1 MKQIKDDIFYVG
13 VNDHQLDLFEGQYI
27 VPNGMAYNSY
37 IVKDELIAVFDS
49 VEKHFKNEWLKNI
62 KEVLGDEK
70 PTYLIVQHMEP
81 DHSANIIEFLRVYPG
96 TFVVATAQAFKML
109 SQFYKEEVEHKIVVG
124 DGDTLNLGKHTLKF
138 LSAPMVH
145 WPEVMVT
152 YDTTSK
158 VLFSADAFGKFG
170 ALDHEEDWACEARR
184 YYFGIVGKYGAQ
196 VQNLLKKAGN
206 FEIETICPLHGPV
219 LDNDLNYYLNLYD
232 VWSSYQSETDGVAI
246 FYTSVYGHTK
256 EAAELLAETLKS
268 RGCPKVVCC
277 DLAREDMAEAVEDA
291 FRYPKI
297 VFATTTYNMS
307 IFPFMKTFL
316 DHLVEHNFQ
325 NKTVALIENGSW
337 APNAAKKMREILALA
352 RNVCILEGQTTILS
366 AMSEDNKKQ
375 LELLADE
382 LLKPSEFLAKE
393 KEAKKVVKKHHFACK
408 ICGFVLETELEKL
421 PSDYVCPI
429 CRHPASDFEKID

>member
-1 MKQIKDDIFYVG
+1 MKQIKDEIFYVG

-37 IVKDELIAVFDS
+37 IIKDELVAVFDT
-49 VEKHFKNEWLKNI
+49 VEKHFKDEWLDKV
-62 KEVLGDEK
+62 KEVLGDIK

-81 DHSANIIEFLRVYPG
+81 DHSANIVEFLKVYPD
-96 TFVVATAQAFKML
+96 TFVVGSAQAFKML
-109 SQFYKEEVEHKIVVG
+109 SQFYKEEVKNKIVVSE
-124 DGDTLNLGKHTLKF
+124 GDTLNLGKHTLKF
-138 LSAPMVH
+138 LMAPMVH
-145 WPEVMVT
+145 WPEVMMT
-152 YDTTSK
+152 YDSTAK

-170 ALDHEEDWACEARR
+170 ALDIEEEWACEARR

-219 LDNDLNYYLNLYD
+219 LDKDLNYYLNLYD
-232 VWSSYQSETDGVAI
+232 IWSSYQSETDGVAI

-268 RGCPKVVCC
+268 KGCAKIVCC

-307 IFPFMKTFL
+307 IFPFMRTFL
-316 DHLVEHNFQ
+316 DHLIEHNFQ

-337 APNAAKKMREILALA
+337 APNAAKVMREILAKA
-352 RNVCILEGQTTILS
+352 RNVCILDGQISILS
-366 AMSEDNKKQ
+366 ALSDDNKKQ
-375 LELLADE
+375 LESLADE

-393 KEAKKVVKKHHFACK
+393 KETKKIVKKHHFACK
-408 ICGFVLETELEKL
+408 ICGFVLETELEQL